1 MFIEALFMAAE
12 TWRRPKRLRTD
23 ERIQMW
29 YVHTRN
35 YYVAVKKDG
44 ITPGAVAQMQLE
56 IITPSEA
63 GQKKRQ
69 IRAQSNLSSKQK

>member
-1 MFIEALFMAAE
+1 
-12 TWRRPKRLRTD
+12 
-23 ERIQMW
+23 MW